1 MDFMGI
7 HRTPKDSEGMQS
19 VVSPLRQTGCRDSL
33 TRRVSPIIKAVDMN
47 FFEVRLM
54 WFYSKEAR
62 GAGRDATRRIVSTG
76 YILRMFLVLKKHC
89 KDYRM
94 T

>member
-1 MDFMGI
+1 MKYAEIRPRAKDLENCEQILYWDFMGI
-7 HRTPKDSEGMQS
+7 HRTPEDSEGLKS
-19 VVSPLRQTGCRDSL
+19 VVSPL
-33 TRRVSPIIKAVDMN
+33 
-47 FFEVRLM
+47 
-54 WFYSKEAR
+54 KEAR

-76 YILRMFLVLKKHC
+76 YILRKFLVLKKHC